1 MRGRVEDGL
10 PGTGRG
16 VYLQAHLEEVAEAV
30 VSDVVLEVG
39 AEGASRV
46 ARAAV
51 GEP

>member
-46 ARAAV
+46 ARAAA